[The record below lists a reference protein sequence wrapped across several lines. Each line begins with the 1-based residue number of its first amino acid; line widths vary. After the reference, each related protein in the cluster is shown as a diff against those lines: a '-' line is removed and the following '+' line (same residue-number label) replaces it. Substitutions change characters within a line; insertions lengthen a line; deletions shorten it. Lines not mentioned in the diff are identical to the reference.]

1 MQDAPYTI
9 VVEGGGKVSERKLDK
24 HVAGQL
30 LKPSVSIL
38 SNSVADGVRTVVLS
52 RPLVGATAS
61 HYTFSPSTLSLSF
74 ISAIGVSS
82 AFGPHGA
89 APHGAAE
96 MRLWPTSSPVCV
108 CSIPAAPFGAGKGSL
123 EYVPT
128 GSTVRFDRPRCD
140 DQPREDLIAQKNP
153 TCDIRT
159 YIGGLDACRHGWHLL
174 DADQEIPWQD
184 QPLIYY
190 KKFRVYFQE
199 YEPSHHKQ
207 IQRVDWCIG
216 SHEGCEYDVPQC
228 AENLANPQ
236 CRGGGNGQGCKLCNH
251 TITGTWAPVAA
262 QGPPVYLAAIH
273 HHCHAPTC
281 LYMETYNNATGELLC
296 RTQPVYG
303 GTRGYVNDT
312 IRNGV
317 AVFDEPGYIASP
329 PCMWGR
335 PEDGLAPPPK
345 MNGVT
350 IFVKAVTNSTYGHHG
365 EMAISQAMLHTGE
378 M

>member
-1 MQDAPYTI
+1 
-9 VVEGGGKVSERKLDK
+9 
-24 HVAGQL
+24 
-30 LKPSVSIL
+30 
-38 SNSVADGVRTVVLS
+38 
-52 RPLVGATAS
+52 
-61 HYTFSPSTLSLSF
+61 
-74 ISAIGVSS
+74 
-82 AFGPHGA
+82 
-89 APHGAAE
+89 
-96 MRLWPTSSPVCV
+96 
-108 CSIPAAPFGAGKGSL
+108 
-123 EYVPT
+123 
-128 GSTVRFDRPRCD
+128 VRFDRPRCD